1 MPSSPLLGLE
11 ASVIDQLIVVEL
23 MRRSDEVAL
32 DADDVDTLVRCSLSF
47 CFSLTVCL
55 YPITSKMFKGCIKK
69 KTAHAV
75 SNTNAFEASSAF
87 VA

>member
-32 DADDVDTLVRCSLSF
+32 DADDVDT
-47 CFSLTVCL
+47 
-55 YPITSKMFKGCIKK
+55 
-69 KTAHAV
+69 
-75 SNTNAFEASSAF
+75 
-87 VA
+87 